1 MFFIKM
7 EFSHKKNTPF
17 YYNSF
22 YDNFQ
27 NNNIYRGNHFRGG
40 RNRGRASYNKGH
52 RNESNYLVKNNYYI
66 NPAYKQQFHNSY
78 NRGKSLD
85 RIKNYIS
92 MTYPYLININSK
104 NSNILKEINTDC
116 KFFIIKS
123 FEEEDIHKSIKYG
136 IWSSSKNG
144 NKVLSEAFNI
154 TKERSSFVYLFF
166 SCNQSGRYSG
176 VAKMKSE
183 CNFNRI
189 FDLWATDNKWQGLF
203 DVEWIFIKDVPLK
216 EFKDIIIKMKNGV
229 VEPITRARD
238 TQEIPFEQ
246 AKTMLNI
253 IEKYEYNNSILE
265 NFEYYDM
272 RQNNYEKNKNIQ
284 KNQEIP

>member
-1 MFFIKM
+1 M

-123 FEEEDIHKSIKYG
+123 FDEEDIHKSIKYG

-166 SCNQSGRYSG
+166 SCNQSGRYAG

-246 AKTMLNI
+246 AKTMLKIN
-253 IEKYEYNNSILE
+253 EKYEYNNSILE

>member
-1 MFFIKM
+1 M
-7 EFSHKKNTPF
+7 EFSYKINTPF

-22 YDNFQ
+22 RNIFQ

-40 RNRGRASYNKGH
+40 RNRGRASYHKEYRNDSYYLFLNKT
-52 RNESNYLVKNNYYI
+52 
-66 NPAYKQQFHNSY
+66 NPTYKQQFHNSY
-78 NRGKSLD
+78 NKNNSLD
-85 RIKNYIS
+85 RIKKYIS
-92 MTYPYLININSK
+92 KTYPYLIDINSK

-136 IWSSSKNG
+136 IWSSSKTG
-144 NKVLSEAFNI
+144 NKTLSEAFNI

-166 SCNQSGRYSG
+166 SGNQSGRLAG

-183 CNFNRI
+183 CDFNRI
-189 FDLWATDNKWQGLF
+189 FDFWTIDNKWQGLF
-203 DVEWIFIKDVPLK
+203 DVEWIFIKNVPLK
-216 EFKDIIIKMKNGV
+216 EFKDIIIKMKDGV
-229 VEPITRARD
+229 VEPITWARD

-253 IEKYEYNNSILE
+253 IEKYEYKNSILE

-272 RQNNYEKNKNIQ
+272 RQNNYEKNKDIQ
-284 KNQEIP
+284 KNQEIPYDQ